1 MAKKFFDIIPP
12 QLASNI
18 EEKLKGFTSGK
29 KTRKKAGKDKKR
41 GTHFRLRGILISAG
55 IFSVLIIVYLYF
67 NLASATVEIWPKT
80 EAVIFE
86 QEITAEESLNEI
98 ELPTVHTQQDK
109 KIPAQL
115 IEEEKELW
123 QEFPATGSSSKEG
136 LAQGTIRVYNKY
148 NPPTSISLKA
158 KTRFLSD
165 SGKYFRSVDK
175 INLPPAQLKSGKIT
189 PSWVDVKVIAIE
201 SGEAYNIDPAE
212 FSVPGLVG
220 TAFYYSIYG
229 KSSEK
234 MTGGYETNQKLVTAE
249 DIDNAKNSLTQKLL
263 TDTEQSLKDKIL
275 SLNLILFNNAITK
288 DIIESSS
295 SVKAGAEVNSFNY
308 KVKVKVSALVFKQSD
323 LEEVARR
330 YIASQIEESKT
341 LPGSL
346 IGESKA
352 LLEKSLVLEYTP
364 ETIDL
369 KLGKI
374 NLNLKMSAEIYQT
387 INIQEMS
394 SSFRGKSSSQISD
407 IVYNKLGQE
416 LSHLKINF
424 WPFWVKKAPKNQNRI
439 KIELNFE

>member
-1 MAKKFFDIIPP
+1 MVKKFFDIIPP

-18 EEKLKGFTSGK
+18 EKKLKDLTGGK
-29 KTRKKAGKDKKR
+29 KTRKKVGKDKKR

-80 EAVIFE
+80 EAVTFE
-86 QEITAEESLNEI
+86 QKITAEESLSEIDLQNE
-98 ELPTVHTQQDK
+98 

-123 QEFPATGSSSKEG
+123 QDFPATGSSSKEG
-136 LAQGTIRVYNKY
+136 VAQGTIRVYNKY
-148 NPPTSISLKA
+148 NPSTSISLKA

-189 PSWVDVKVIAIE
+189 PSWVDVKVTAVE
-201 SGEAYNIDPAE
+201 SGEAYNINPAE

-220 TAFYYSIYG
+220 TAFYYNVYG

-263 TDTEQSLKDKIL
+263 NDTEQSLKDKIL
-275 SLNLILFNNAITK
+275 SLELILFNNAITK

-295 SVKAGAEVNSFNY
+295 SVKAGAEIDSFNY
-308 KVKVKVSALVFKQSD
+308 KVKVKVSALVFKESD
-323 LEEVARR
+323 LREIAKN
-330 YIASQIEESKT
+330 YIISQIGELKT
-341 LPGSL
+341 
-346 IGESKA
+346 I
-352 LLEKSLVLEYTP
+352 LEKSLVLDYPP

-369 KLGKI
+369 KSGKI

-387 INIQEMS
+387 INTQEMS
-394 SSFRGKSSSQISD
+394 SSFKGKSSNQISN
-407 IVYNKLGQE
+407 IVYSGLGQE
-416 LSHLKINF
+416 LSRLKINF
-424 WPFWVKKAPKNQNRI
+424 WPFWVKKAPKNQDRI